1 MWRTGTLE
9 MTSRAALHLLR
20 QRQCVCLLTR
30 HNALELASPAWA
42 TPFHIVPAPTT
53 VLLPSTRFKSTTQN
67 TATPETASKKSQ
79 PKTTS
84 AKKKGVKAK
93 QETESQKDS
102 GIPKGL
108 SSLIVPNRNEI
119 GSFPVAHKVS
129 ELIRRCVDNND

>member
-1 MWRTGTLE
+1 

-30 HNALELASPAWA
+30 HHALAIASPVMA
-42 TPFHIVPAPTT
+42 TPNHLVPAPTT
-53 VLLPSTRFKSTTQN
+53 ALLPSTRFKSTTHN
-67 TATPETASKKSQ
+67 TATPDNTGKSQ
-79 PKTTS
+79 TKTTS
-84 AKKKGVKAK
+84 VKKKGVKAK
-93 QETESQKDS
+93 QETEFQKDS

-129 ELIRRCVDNND
+129 ELIRRCVVNNS